1 MTFTWPGMLWALWV
15 LPLLACGAIV
25 AARRRRNVEARLAD
39 ARLFDRVVSPR
50 TPWRVRVPLALYVSA
65 LTLLLVAMARPVAA
79 IPLPMNRAAIVLAI
93 DTSQSMM
100 ATDLKPTRLDAAK
113 TAARDALRRVP
124 RSVQVGLVAFS
135 DVGTVLV
142 PPSRDRQAVEEAL
155 DRLKPQ
161 QSTAVGSAVVEALS
175 VLPDRREFL
184 GDRLTQLR
192 NTGPQDPQSQAVPP
206 APGAPAPPAVG
217 DLPPAAIILF
227 SDGVSNTGVDPRIP
241 AALAVEAQVRIHT
254 VGVGQEGGA
263 VTPYGGGLILVPF
276 DSTSLRDLAQ
286 QTGGEYLQA
295 TDPEGLR
302 RVARQ
307 IGWLTG
313 WERRRTELT
322 AVMAG
327 AAGLMMVVGAGLSLM
342 WFRRVP

>member
-1 MTFTWPGMLWALWV
+1 MTFTWPGMLWALGV
-15 LPLLACGAIV
+15 LPLLGWGAV
-25 AARRRRNVEARLAD
+25 LAARRRRKAETRLAD
-39 ARLFDRVVSPR
+39 AHLFDRVVSPR
-50 TPWRVRVPLALYVSA
+50 RPWRVRVPLALHLSA

-79 IPLPMNRAAIVLAI
+79 IPLPMNRAAVVLAI

-100 ATDLKPTRLDAAK
+100 ATDLKPTRLEAAK
-113 TAARDALRRVP
+113 AAARDALRRVP

-142 PPSRDRQAVEEAL
+142 PPSPDRQAVEEAL

-175 VLPDRREFL
+175 VLPDRKEFL
-184 GDRLTQLR
+184 GERLTQLR
-192 NTGPQDPQSQAVPP
+192 NTGPQDPQSQALPP
-206 APGAPAPPAVG
+206 ASGPSAPPAAG

-227 SDGVSNTGVDPRIP
+227 SDGVTNTGVDPRIP
-241 AALAVEAQVRIHT
+241 AALAVEARVRIHT

-263 VTPYGGGLILVPF
+263 VMPYGGGLILVPF
-276 DSTSLRDLAQ
+276 DAVSLRELAH
-286 QTGGEYLQA
+286 QTGGEYLGA
-295 TDPEGLR
+295 IDPEGLR
-302 RVARQ
+302 RIARQ

-327 AAGLMMVVGAGLSLM
+327 AAGLMMVAGAGLSLM
-342 WFRRVP
+342 WFRRAP